1 MPIPG
6 LLLIDKESNWTSHDV
21 VAKVRGLAGTRKVGH
36 AGTLDPMA
44 TGLLLIGVESATK
57 LLTFLVGESK
67 TYTATIRLGAST
79 VTDDREGD
87 FLTQAEP
94 GKVLAISTPQLEA
107 ALDALRGEIMQ
118 VPSSVSA
125 IKVDGQ
131 RAYAKVRG
139 GDEVKLAARPV
150 TISRFSIDAEPRL
163 VDEQYLDLDVTVE
176 CSSGTYIR
184 ALARDLGEALGVGGH
199 LTALRRT
206 HIGRYSVEQAK
217 TIGEFQKIKQEG
229 KDLPIL
235 ASAQAAQQQFLTRVL
250 NPQEVIDI
258 RHGKRIPADSA
269 PKEVAIA
276 ALDQAG
282 NLIAMLERSGGQLKS
297 SVVFSEGAN
306 A

>member
-67 TYTATIRLGAST
+67 TYTATIRLGAT
-79 VTDDREGD
+79 TITDDREGD

-94 GKVLAISTPQLEA
+94 DKVLAISMPQLEA
-107 ALDALRGEIMQ
+107 ALEELRGEIMQ

-150 TISRFSIDAEPRL
+150 TISRFSIDAKPRL
-163 VDEQYLDLDVTVE
+163 VDEQFLDLDVTVE

-217 TIGEFQKIKQEG
+217 TIGELQKIKQEG

-235 ASAQAAQQQFLTRVL
+235 ASAKAAEQQFLTRVL

-258 RHGKRIPADSA
+258 RHGKRIPADSV

-282 NLIAMLERSGGQLKS
+282 NLVAMLERSGGQLKS
-297 SVVFSEGAN
+297 SVVFSEGAH